1 LPLIFDTLKKRY
13 AGEKITDIDGVKID
27 FSDRWVHVRGSNTE
41 PILRIYAE
49 APSQEAANA
58 LATEVMELIHRL

>member
-1 LPLIFDTLKKRY
+1 
-13 AGEKITDIDGVKID
+13 ITDIDGVKID